1 MMPSVTVTEVARKN
15 GTFRTSFGF
24 LRSACEEHATRSHLR
39 KMGLSRFSVSET
51 VRRWRQRCL
60 IAEDWWQRRL
70 ASKYSPI
77 LLPIEL
83 AATSVATNPLDD
95 RFDAHMIT
103 KPYDLTDTVTYHLG
117 AFPPSTLD
125 YEVLLG
131 PLEDAAASMA
141 RYDAKM
147 SGMVNSAL
155 FLAPLRRQD
164 AVSSSRMEGTI
175 STIEELYR
183 LEAEEDAR
191 SVDPYRE
198 ARDDDVETF
207 LYSRALKNA
216 QQALAEGAPLGEHLI
231 RTAHQQLLSFGRG
244 ARKRPGS
251 YKVEQNYIGDERRG
265 KIYYVPISPEQL
277 GPAIVDLMRFINEG
291 TMRPLI
297 RTAIAHV
304 EFEAL
309 HPFEDGNGRIGR
321 MLITLMLWK
330 LGVLHQPN
338 FFVSGYFEAHKD
350 EYIERMRAVSAKGD
364 WTSWVAFFLQ
374 ALHAQA
380 TVNIETAD
388 AIFRLHGA
396 MGERFRE
403 VLNSQFHDQAL
414 GFVFASPIFRND
426 RFVDRS
432 GIPASSAR
440 ALSRR
445 LVDEGLLRT
454 IEPAAG
460 RRAAM
465 YAFDPLLD
473 LLKV

>member
-1 MMPSVTVTEVARKN
+1 MAD
-15 GTFRTSFGF
+15 
-24 LRSACEEHATRSHLR
+24 C
-39 KMGLSRFSVSET
+39 
-51 VRRWRQRCL
+51 WRQRPL
-60 IAEDWWQRRL
+60 TLELSD
-70 ASKYSPI
+70 I
-77 LLPIEL
+77 LLPSAFAVTRF
-83 AATSVATNPLDD
+83 AATLVDD
-95 RFDAHMIT
+95 RIGACMII
-103 KPYDLTDTVTYHLG
+103 KPYDLTDAVTYHTG
-117 AFPPSTLD
+117 SFPPGSLD

-131 PLEDAAASMA
+131 PLEEAAASLA

-147 SGMVNSAL
+147 SGMVNSEL

-164 AVSSSRMEGTI
+164 AVTSSRMEGTI

-183 LEAEEDAR
+183 LEAEEDAG
-191 SVDPYRE
+191 STDPYRE
-198 ARDDDVETF
+198 ARNDDVETY
-207 LYSRALKNA
+207 LYSRALRNA
-216 QQALAEGAPLGEHLI
+216 QQALADGAPLGEHLI
-231 RTAHQQLLSFGRG
+231 RTAHQQLLFFGRG

-265 KIYYVPISPEQL
+265 RIYYVPIAPEQL
-277 GPAIVDLMRFINEG
+277 GPAMGELVRYINES

-338 FFVSGYFEAHKD
+338 FFVSGYFEANKD

-364 WTSWVAFFLQ
+364 WTGWVVFFLQ
-374 ALHAQA
+374 AMHAQA
-380 TVNIETAD
+380 TVNIQTAD
-388 AIFRLHGA
+388 AIFRLHGE
-396 MGERFRE
+396 MRERFRE

-414 GFVFASPIFRND
+414 DFVFASPIFRND
-426 RFVDRS
+426 RFVERS
-432 GIPASSAR
+432 GIPPSSAR

-445 LVDEGLLRT
+445 LVEAGMLRT
-454 IEPAAG
+454 IEPASG

>member
-1 MMPSVTVTEVARKN
+1 M
-15 GTFRTSFGF
+15 
-24 LRSACEEHATRSHLR
+24 
-39 KMGLSRFSVSET
+39 
-51 VRRWRQRCL
+51 
-60 IAEDWWQRRL
+60 IA
-70 ASKYSPI
+70 
-77 LLPIEL
+77 
-83 AATSVATNPLDD
+83 
-95 RFDAHMIT
+95 
-103 KPYDLTDTVTYHLG
+103 KPFDLTDAVTYHTG
-117 AFPPSTLD
+117 TFPPPRLD
-125 YEVLLG
+125 YEDLLG
-131 PLEDAAASMA
+131 PLEDAAASLA

-147 SGMVNSAL
+147 SGMVNNAL

-164 AVSSSRMEGTI
+164 AITSSRIEGTI

-183 LEAEEDAR
+183 IEAEEDAG
-191 SVDPYRE
+191 SADPYRE
-198 ARDDDVETF
+198 ARNDDIETF
-207 LYSRALKNA
+207 LYSRALRNA
-216 QQALAEGAPLGEHLI
+216 QQALAEGMPLGEHLI

-265 KIYYVPISPEQL
+265 RIHYVPIAPEQL
-277 GPAIVDLMRFINEG
+277 APAMAELVHYINHG

-338 FFVSGYFEAHKD
+338 FFVSGYFETHKD
-350 EYIERMRAVSAKGD
+350 EYIERMRRVSAAGD
-364 WTSWVAFFLQ
+364 WTGWVTFFLR
-374 ALHAQA
+374 AMHAQA
-380 TVNIETAD
+380 TVNIQTAD
-388 AIFRLHGA
+388 AIFHLHGA
-396 MGERFRE
+396 MRERFRE
-403 VLNSQFHDQAL
+403 ALNSQYHDQAL
-414 GFVFASPIFRND
+414 DFVFASPIFRND
-426 RFVDRS
+426 RFVERS
-432 GIPASSAR
+432 GMPASSAR

-445 LVDEGLLRT
+445 LVETGLLRT
-454 IEPAAG
+454 IEPASG

>member
-1 MMPSVTVTEVARKN
+1 M
-15 GTFRTSFGF
+15 
-24 LRSACEEHATRSHLR
+24 
-39 KMGLSRFSVSET
+39 
-51 VRRWRQRCL
+51 
-60 IAEDWWQRRL
+60 IA
-70 ASKYSPI
+70 
-77 LLPIEL
+77 
-83 AATSVATNPLDD
+83 
-95 RFDAHMIT
+95 
-103 KPYDLTDTVTYHLG
+103 KPFDLTDAVTYHTG
-117 AFPPSTLD
+117 TFPPPRLD
-125 YEVLLG
+125 YEALLG
-131 PLEDAAASMA
+131 PLEDAAASLA

-147 SGMVNSAL
+147 SGMVNSEL

-164 AVSSSRMEGTI
+164 AITSSRIEGTI

-183 LEAEEDAR
+183 IEAEEDAG
-191 SVDPYRE
+191 SADPYRE
-198 ARDDDVETF
+198 ARNDDIETF
-207 LYSRALKNA
+207 LYSRALRNA
-216 QQALAEGAPLGEHLI
+216 QQALAEGMPLGEHLI

-265 KIYYVPISPEQL
+265 RIHYVPIAPEQL
-277 GPAIVDLMRFINEG
+277 APAMAELVHYINHG

-338 FFVSGYFEAHKD
+338 FFVSGYFETHKD
-350 EYIERMRAVSAKGD
+350 EYIERMRRVSAGGD
-364 WTSWVAFFLQ
+364 WTGWVTFFLR
-374 ALHAQA
+374 AMHAQA
-380 TVNIETAD
+380 TVNIQTAD
-388 AIFRLHGA
+388 AIFHLHGA
-396 MGERFRE
+396 MRERFRE
-403 VLNSQFHDQAL
+403 ALNSQYHDQAL
-414 GFVFASPIFRND
+414 DFVFASPIFRND
-426 RFVDRS
+426 RFVERS
-432 GIPASSAR
+432 GMPASSAR

-445 LVDEGLLRT
+445 LVETGLLRT
-454 IEPAAG
+454 IEPASG